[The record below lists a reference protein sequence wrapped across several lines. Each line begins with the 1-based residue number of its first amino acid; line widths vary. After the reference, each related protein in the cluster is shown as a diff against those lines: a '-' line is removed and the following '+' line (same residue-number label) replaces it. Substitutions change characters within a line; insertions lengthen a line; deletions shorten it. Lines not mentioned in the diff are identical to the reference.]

1 MMKSNTPDVRQA
13 AERSARKHILAGVAV
28 IALVLGGTG
37 VWAARTDIS
46 GAVVSSGMVV
56 VESKVKKVQHPT
68 GGVVSEIK
76 VKNGSIVKAG
86 DLLVRL
92 DDTVSRANLQLI
104 TKQLDELV
112 MREARLEAERDGASS
127 ITLPESYHGR
137 EDDPDIAKRIVGET
151 SFFKSRKESLE
162 GQKEQLEERIL
173 QLREE
178 VTGLIRQIDA
188 KKSEIEIVQREL
200 KGVEELEKM
209 KLVTTMRVNQL
220 KPPPRRR
227 DVSPRP
233 ASRSSS
239 LIRSSGRPSSRNFGT
254 TQPSRLSLWSAA
266 LQQKT
271 S

>member
-1 MMKSNTPDVRQA
+1 MKSNTPDVRQA

-68 GGVVSEIK
+68 GGVVAEIK

-127 ITLPESYHGR
+127 ITLPESYRGR

-151 SFFKSRKESLE
+151 SFFKSRKGDTDAEHVRE
-162 GQKEQLEERIL
+162 VVRQVVIIGERSNNVAL
-173 QLREE
+173 VKAYAVNRCS
-178 VTGLIRQIDA
+178 DA
-188 KKSEIEIVQREL
+188 GDRTDEADRIV
-200 KGVEELEKM
+200 
-209 KLVTTMRVNQL
+209 
-220 KPPPRRR
+220 
-227 DVSPRP
+227 DH
-233 ASRSSS
+233 
-239 LIRSSGRPSSRNFGT
+239 
-254 TQPSRLSLWSAA
+254 
-266 LQQKT
+266 
-271 S
+271 

>member
-92 DDTVSRANLQLI
+92 DDT
-104 TKQLDELV
+104 EP
-112 MREARLEAERDGASS
+112 RE
-127 ITLPESYHGR
+127 
-137 EDDPDIAKRIVGET
+137 
-151 SFFKSRKESLE
+151 
-162 GQKEQLEERIL
+162 
-173 QLREE
+173 
-178 VTGLIRQIDA
+178 
-188 KKSEIEIVQREL
+188 
-200 KGVEELEKM
+200 
-209 KLVTTMRVNQL
+209 
-220 KPPPRRR
+220 
-227 DVSPRP
+227 P
-233 ASRSSS
+233 AVDH
-239 LIRSSGRPSSRNFGT
+239 
-254 TQPSRLSLWSAA
+254 QAA
-266 LQQKT
+266 
-271 S
+271 